1 MKTLST
7 LLSGIVAVP
16 QCGAVSPDDLH
27 LLALLDPLRRV
38 AVTVRGHVF
47 TLTALDARDYA
58 SVVGAPPLL
67 RLPDSDP
74 ALRGD
79 FGSVSVAGLR
89 QVPDAEECRYG
100 GLLACGIV
108 CAFWAVVL
116 VVFVFA
122 VR

>member
-16 QCGAVSPDDLH
+16 QCGNVSPNDLH
-27 LLALLDPLRRV
+27 LLALLDPLRLV
-38 AVTVRGHVF
+38 AVTVRSHVY
-47 TLTALDARDYA
+47 TLTAMDARSCSA
-58 SVVGAPPLL
+58 VIGSPM